1 MTRLLPLMLV
11 AWPASASTAS
21 VSVSAS
27 IASYALVETDDGCAR
42 LESNSPDAL
51 AWIDGV
57 PLVANEGWSCP
68 LVMYAG
74 AMP

>member
-1 MTRLLPLMLV
+1 MTRLLPLLIV

-27 IASYALVETDDGCAR
+27 IESYALVDTDDGCAR
-42 LESNSPDAL
+42 LESNSPEAL
-51 AWIDGV
+51 AWVDDV

-68 LVMYAG
+68 LVMYAD